1 MIQKEENRLT
11 VSMLCEIANVS
22 RSGYYNWVA
31 SKKNRD
37 LKEEQDRKDFE
48 IILIAYNYK
57 GYNKGA
63 RGIYMRLL
71 HMDPPIIMNVKKIR
85 RLMKKYTQKQIKELK
100 KNPYTFQVDEQRIF
114 FTVEFKKIFWRKYQ
128 AGMSQRAIF
137 KELDY
142 NLDYFGQKQIDS
154 IVQRIKKEAM
164 VGEFTEGYSRN
175 NRMKIK
181 EPDED
186 ISPQNIKQIQNE
198 LLYLRQEVD
207 FLKKVLK
214 KAKEP

>member
-1 MIQKEENRLT
+1 
-11 VSMLCEIANVS
+11 
-22 RSGYYNWVA
+22 
-31 SKKNRD
+31 
-37 LKEEQDRKDFE
+37 
-48 IILIAYNYK
+48 
-57 GYNKGA
+57 
-63 RGIYMRLL
+63 
-71 HMDPPIIMNVKKIR
+71 
-85 RLMKKYTQKQIKELK
+85 MKKYTQKQIKELK
-100 KNPYTFQVDEQRIF
+100 QNPYTFKVDEQRIF

-128 AGMSQRAIF
+128 AGMSPRAIF

-142 NLDYFGQKQIDS
+142 SLDYFGQKQIDS

-164 VGEFTEGYSRN
+164 AGEFTEGYSRN

-181 EPDED
+181 ESEED

-214 KAKEP
+214 KEKEP